1 MKHLIKHSFIRSKQ
15 ILGNVAIIITLSCCE
30 DQIDEINILEKGVVI
45 NEINYNSSDNFDV
58 GDWVEIYNSSDDAMD
73 LSLWLLKDE
82 EDEHIFTIP
91 SNTIISP
98 NQYIVFCKDTA
109 SFIVL
114 FPEVDNYYG
123 DLGFGLGGGGDQ
135 IRLFDSAGSL
145 ADFIEYD
152 DSPPWPV
159 EADGGGATLELK
171 NPSTDNANWENW
183 SASEGYGTPGALNS
197 VYSDDI

>member
-1 MKHLIKHSFIRSKQ
+1 MAHKQ
-15 ILGNVAIIITLSCCE
+15 NSYLR
-30 DQIDEINILEKGVVI
+30 KY
-45 NEINYNSSDNFDV
+45 EINYNSSDNFDV

-114 FPEVDNYYG
+114 FSEVDNYYG

-152 DSPPWPV
+152 DGPPWPV